1 MYPTEDAMRGRLVRW
16 FLFFAVVGFH
26 TAAHAQNAVVVNGV
40 ALDKQ
45 TIAALQRAYGA
56 VQPGRYWYDPVS
68 GLYGAERGPTA
79 GQIAPGLRL
88 GGPLR
93 ADASG
98 RGTGVFV
105 NGRELHP
112 AEVVRLRA
120 LFGVVLPGRYWMNAA
135 GIGGFEGAPAHFS
148 LAAAAA
154 QRGGGGGGGG
164 YNRSGPGGHLM
175 SDGNCSGWFDPK
187 SGASVMTGNC

>member
-1 MYPTEDAMRGRLVRW
+1 MRSRLVRW
-16 FLFFAVVGFH
+16 FIFLAVVGFQ
-26 TAAHAQNAVVVNGV
+26 TAAHAQSAVVVNGV

-45 TIAALQRAYGA
+45 TLAALQRAYGA
-56 VQPGRYWYDPVS
+56 VQPGRYWYDPMS
-68 GLYGAERGPTA
+68 GLYGAERGPTS

-93 ADASG
+93 PDASG

-112 AEVVRLRA
+112 VEVVRLRA
-120 LFGVVLPGRYWMNAA
+120 LVGVVLPGRYWMTAA
-135 GIGGFEGAPAHFS
+135 GIGGFEGAPPHFN
-148 LAAAAA
+148 LAALAA
-154 QRGGGGGGGG
+154 QRSGGGSAGTGGG

-175 SDGNCSGWFDPK
+175 SDGNCAGYFDPK

>member
-1 MYPTEDAMRGRLVRW
+1 MLTRLVLR
-16 FLFFAVVGFH
+16 LLVLAVVGFQA
-26 TAAHAQNAVVVNGV
+26 TAHAQGGAVVVNAV
-40 ALDKQ
+40 ALDQQ

-56 VQPGRYWYDPVS
+56 VRPGRYWYDPAS

-135 GIGGFEGAPAHFS
+135 GIGGFEGAPPHFNLS
-148 LAAAAA
+148 AAAA
-154 QRGGGGGGGG
+154 QRGGGGGGG

-187 SGASVMTGNC
+187 TGASVMTGNC

>member
-1 MYPTEDAMRGRLVRW
+1 MRGRDLLRLVRW
-16 FLFFAVVGFH
+16 CIVLAVLGLQ
-26 TAAHAQNAVVVNGV
+26 TPAHAQGTVVVNGV
-40 ALDKQ
+40 GLDKQ
-45 TIAALQRAYGA
+45 TLAALQRAYGA
-56 VQPGRYWYDPVS
+56 VPPGRYWYDPMS
-68 GLYGAERGPTA
+68 GLWGVERGPTS

-120 LFGVVLPGRYWMNAA
+120 LVGVVLPGRYWMNAA
-135 GIGGFEGAPAHFS
+135 GIGGFVGAPPHFN
-148 LAAAAA
+148 LAALAA
-154 QRGGGGGGGG
+154 QRSSGSGVGTGSG

-175 SDGNCSGWFDPK
+175 SDGNCSGYFDPK

>member
-1 MYPTEDAMRGRLVRW
+1 MLTRLVLW
-16 FLFFAVVGFH
+16 FLFLAGVGFQ
-26 TAAHAQNAVVVNGV
+26 TAVHAQNAVVVNGV
-40 ALDKQ
+40 ALDKP

-135 GIGGFEGAPAHFS
+135 GIGGFEGAPPHFNLS
-148 LAAAAA
+148 AAAA
-154 QRGGGGGGGG
+154 QRSGGGGGGGGG

>member
-1 MYPTEDAMRGRLVRW
+1 MRGRLVRW
-16 FLFFAVVGFH
+16 FLFLAVVAFQ
-26 TAAHAQNAVVVNGV
+26 TATHAQNAVVVNGV

-56 VQPGRYWYDPVS
+56 VLPGRYWYDPVS

-112 AEVVRLRA
+112 VEVVRLRA
-120 LFGVVLPGRYWMNAA
+120 LVGAVLPGRYWMNAA
-135 GIGGFEGAPAHFS
+135 GIGGYEGGLPQFN

-154 QRGGGGGGGG
+154 QRGGGGG

>member
-1 MYPTEDAMRGRLVRW
+1 MLARLIRW
-16 FLFFAVVGFH
+16 FLILAAAGFQA
-26 TAAHAQNAVVVNGV
+26 AAHAQSGAVVVNGV
-40 ALDKQ
+40 ALDRP
-45 TIAALQRAYGA
+45 TIAALERAYGA
-56 VQPGRYWYDPVS
+56 VRPGRYWYDPVS
-68 GLYGAERGPTA
+68 GLYGAERGPTS

-112 AEVVRLRA
+112 VEVVRLRA

-135 GIGGFEGAPAHFS
+135 GIGGFEGAPAHFNVT
-148 LAAAAA
+148 AAAA
-154 QRGGGGGGGG
+154 QAQRGSGGGGG